1 MNEVSAMWVWASADQ
16 VVSYLIVYLVV
27 FLFSSVY
34 SIDKKLPGNL
44 PGSEQNP
51 GKYDAT
57 IAY

>member
-1 MNEVSAMWVWASADQ
+1 MSEVGVKWVWGSADQ